1 MAKVVNCFC
10 YFCWFPPQ
18 GFGICTF
25 NWAGNWSLTLK
36 FVNKLLLDEY
46 WKKNQSKLT
55 YWEKKFW
62 RGQCFRQ
69 NSQPA
74 SPKFWRMKKNQ
85 SFKIPLNVSREN
97 IEIISDFKTQFKIL
111 HCPEKSIPHPEN
123 WNWTKTSDCKN
134 LNFFVEQQM
143 VRKCRS
149 AVSLSK
155 SCSCQK
161 SKSYLYVT
169 NGICRLDW
177 KMYEYER

>member
-1 MAKVVNCFC
+1 MESNFE
-10 YFCWFPPQ
+10 
-18 GFGICTF
+18 ICKQIITG
-25 NWAGNWSLTLK
+25 WILK
-36 FVNKLLLDEY
+36 EESIKINILR
-46 WKKNQSKLT
+46 
-55 YWEKKFW
+55 KKFW
-62 RGQCFRQ
+62 RRQTYRQ

-111 HCPEKSIPHPEN
+111 HCLKKSIPHPEN

-134 LNFFVEQQM
+134 LKFFVEQQM

-155 SCSCQK
+155 SCFRQK
-161 SKSYLYVT
+161 SESYLML
-169 NGICRLDW
+169 R
-177 KMYEYER
+177 M

>member
-1 MAKVVNCFC
+1 MESNFE
-10 YFCWFPPQ
+10 
-18 GFGICTF
+18 ICKQIITG
-25 NWAGNWSLTLK
+25 WILK
-36 FVNKLLLDEY
+36 EESIKINILR
-46 WKKNQSKLT
+46 
-55 YWEKKFW
+55 KKFW

-111 HCPEKSIPHPEN
+111 HCLEKSIPHPEN

-134 LNFFVEQQM
+134 LKFFVEQEM

-155 SCSCQK
+155 SCFRQK
-161 SKSYLYVT
+161 SESYLML
-169 NGICRLDW
+169 R
-177 KMYEYER
+177 M

>member
-1 MAKVVNCFC
+1 MESNFE
-10 YFCWFPPQ
+10 
-18 GFGICTF
+18 ICKQIITG
-25 NWAGNWSLTLK
+25 WILK
-36 FVNKLLLDEY
+36 EESIKINILR
-46 WKKNQSKLT
+46 
-55 YWEKKFW
+55 KKFL

-111 HCPEKSIPHPEN
+111 HCLEKSIPHPEN

-134 LNFFVEQQM
+134 LKFFVEQQM

-155 SCSCQK
+155 SCSFQK
-161 SKSYLYVT
+161 SKSYL
-169 NGICRLDW
+169 RLP
-177 KMYEYER
+177 MG